1 MIITLSGSQ
10 GQGKSTVLNSLENS
24 GYGVIPNKT
33 ARSILTEWGKSL
45 EEVYSDKPLTV
56 TFHEE
61 IIKRHEEL
69 CSPHYTTEDL
79 MFIERSYADIFSYA
93 LAVLGPFNQYS
104 EWLNEFY
111 EKCCK
116 LQSHFSAALYLTGRD
131 YTPQA
136 DGVRS
141 TNIHFARA
149 IDTSIQKHLKE
160 FRDRTHTHNMFVIDT
175 PNHEQRLTKIDG
187 ILWVYFGEQQ

>member
-10 GQGKSTVLNSLENS
+10 GQGKSTVLSALEQN
-24 GYGVIPNKT
+24 GFGVVPNKT
-33 ARSILTEWGKSL
+33 ARTILSDWGKTL
-45 EEVYSDKPLTV
+45 NEVYLDKPLTV

-69 CSPHYTTEDL
+69 CKPHYRSDDI

-93 LAVLGPFNQYS
+93 LAVLGPFNEYS
-104 EWLNEFY
+104 NWLNEFY
-111 EKCCK
+111 EKCSD

-141 TNIHFARA
+141 TNIHFAKA
-149 IDTSIQKHLKE
+149 IDASIQKHLKD
-160 FRDRTHTHNMFVIDT
+160 FRDRTHTHKMFVIDT
-175 PNHEQRLTKIDG
+175 PDHEERLIQIAD
-187 ILWVYFGEQQ
+187 IMRIYFTD